1 VPRSW
6 KDSQRSRRAIAT
18 ILDEEPALPSLRAT
32 ERFRVRIQCEAAAQL
47 NAAECYP
54 DLAQGKLFVRW
65 DAVLRVVRA
74 RAPDDYRPNT
84 VLADGYHALEFGIF
98 EWMILG
104 TYGRTFFD
112 RIHRGF
118 GHRPGYKH
126 SMDRESEAIMQASS
140 IAFWTTKMRLRLLF
154 AAPDPPVPMWRVDE
168 AHRLWRTEP
177 RRERRCPGRR
187 AMYKS
192 RL

>member
-1 VPRSW
+1 MPRSW
-6 KDSQRSRRAIAT
+6 KDSQRSRRAIAA

-98 EWMILG
+98 EWMIIG

-126 SMDRESEAIMQASS
+126 SMDRGSGVIMQASS
-140 IAFWTTKMRLRLLF
+140 IAFLDNEDTPATAFCRPR
-154 AAPDPPVPMWRVDE
+154 PPASD
-168 AHRLWRTEP
+168 A
-177 RRERRCPGRR
+177 
-187 AMYKS
+187 
-192 RL
+192 